1 MTRRVD
7 TGSRTPE
14 DAAAFQRDH
23 AEPEDDDEDTGDGN
37 CDADDD
43 DDESDPPCCNSFD
56 CPCGGYPGG
65 PPVRRYRTYRAR

>member
-1 MTRRVD
+1 MGRKED
-7 TGSRTPE
+7 TGSHTLE

-23 AEPEDDDEDTGDGN
+23 AEPEDDDYVDEDCTDK
-37 CDADDD
+37 
-43 DDESDPPCCNSFD
+43 DEDEEADPPCCNSFD